1 MRFLNKHT
9 FAIQSVAYDRSSA
22 PKDCQVTAW
31 YEGPDDDSLMQAQHM
46 VHLTDFTYD
55 LNKPNAQ
62 TFTVETSH
70 TDQQLLNMVR
80 LSFSSNHG
88 SSSLTCLYRFRV
100 HGLELGSPSAITL
113 QT

>member
-1 MRFLNKHT
+1 
-9 FAIQSVAYDRSSA
+9 VAYDRSSA
-22 PKDCQVTAW
+22 LKDCQITGW
-31 YEGPDDDSLMQAQHM
+31 YEGPDDDSSMRAQHM
-46 VHLTDFTYD
+46 VNLAAFTYD
-55 LNKPNAQ
+55 LNKPNVQ

-70 TDQQLLNMVR
+70 TDQQLVNMVR

-100 HGLELGSPSAITL
+100 HGFEPGSPSAITV